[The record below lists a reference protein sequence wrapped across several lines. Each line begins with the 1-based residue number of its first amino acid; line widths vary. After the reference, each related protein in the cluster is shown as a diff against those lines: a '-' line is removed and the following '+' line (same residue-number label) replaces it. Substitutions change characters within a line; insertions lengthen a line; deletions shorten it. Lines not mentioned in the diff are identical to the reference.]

1 MRAETRHLHTT
12 TPRVSDPA
20 VWAGAAGLVLVGLA
34 VTVVTGWVDWS
45 AAGRWLRPQAATVGL
60 FASGVF
66 LMVAGVI
73 GWVRAGTRERDRPS
87 PSLSWW
93 AVVAAAAVVAAVVWG
108 ATAWL
113 LREAGSAKDPA
124 AARVEAI
131 KTGLAIGAG
140 TGGVFALLLAVR
152 RQWHQE
158 RSSAAT
164 ELDAAERRV
173 TELYTKAADQLGSD
187 KAPVRLAGLYALER
201 VAQDNEKH
209 RQTIVNV
216 LCAYLRMPYQVPG
229 DPPAE
234 AADKEAW
241 AAHRELIQE
250 REVRLAAQR
259 ILTNHLRPG
268 ENTKQPVATFW
279 KAIDLNLT
287 GATLI
292 DLSLFKCVMRDAR
305 FRSATFIGGASFG
318 YATVSGYAV
327 FDSATFD
334 GAAEFMSASLQY
346 GGFKSSTFRGVA
358 EFRSASFG
366 AAAGFD
372 SSTFQGAADF
382 REATFAGE
390 ASFESASFTGDVD
403 FSSASFEFVLSSS
416 EYAALMLPSPGLVGR
431 YSLSLKLATFKGATN
446 FERATFVGDVE
457 LESTSFERGTPDEM
471 VRFLPPRDIREIK
484 SLPADD
490 TQDDAEVDHPG

>member
-1 MRAETRHLHTT
+1 
-12 TPRVSDPA
+12 
-20 VWAGAAGLVLVGLA
+20 
-34 VTVVTGWVDWS
+34 
-45 AAGRWLRPQAATVGL
+45 
-60 FASGVF
+60 
-66 LMVAGVI
+66 MVAGVI

-87 PSLSWW
+87 PPLSWW
-93 AVVAAAAVVAAVVWG
+93 AVVAAAAVLAAVVWG

-131 KTGLAIGAG
+131 KTGLGIGAG

-201 VAQDNEKH
+201 VAQYNEKH
-209 RQTIVNV
+209 RQTIVNM

-234 AADKEAW
+234 AADKEVW

-259 ILTNHLRPG
+259 ILTNHLQPG
-268 ENTKQPVATFW
+268 ENTNKPVPTFW
-279 KAIDLNLT
+279 KAIDLNLI

-305 FRSATFIGGASFG
+305 FRSATFIGGVSFG

-327 FDSATFD
+327 FDSAIFD

-346 GGFKSSTFRGVA
+346 GGFGSSTFRGVA

-366 AAAGFD
+366 AAAEFG
-372 SSTFQGAADF
+372 SSTFQGAANF
-382 REATFAGE
+382 REATFAGM
-390 ASFESASFTGDVD
+390 ASFKSASFTGDVD

-416 EYAALMLPSPGLVGR
+416 EYAALMMPGPGLVGR
-431 YSLSLKLATFKGATN
+431 YSLSLKLATFTKEPPTSSEPPSPGMLTWSQRPSSEERQMRWCDSYLLVISVRSSRCQRTTHRMTQRLITPVSRRSQYFDAPESKPGSARPVGAAHQS
-446 FERATFVGDVE
+446 EKPLPRRA
-457 LESTSFERGTPDEM
+457 R
-471 VRFLPPRDIREIK
+471 
-484 SLPADD
+484 
-490 TQDDAEVDHPG
+490 VDHFWPQPSQHRLSQPRYLPRLQLRRH